1 MRDCPGPA
9 GWRLRARTA
18 TAGSWWSP
26 PARPHSP
33 ASTTVRPTPASRTPS
48 RYTYT
53 VVRQHSMEIS
63 IPFHSEQTN
72 MMQVLQGCGDGW
84 STQCSRYQMK
94 WIVRYKIIQMECRTS
109 EQSSCFKSNERKR
122 NSEWEWWVWTQL
134 QVILRSRVQ
143 IAPFNCLWNPSCDH
157 SLILWRTLSPGV
169 SLPSLIVSLSNVS
182 LCSTA
187 GLSTLQGSSYSEMT
201 SDQWSWPSS
210 YGNSDLKRHS
220 LLTLLINYF
229 SALFQVFRDGE
240 TIGNICN
247 ASRVLNTF
255 PSFSLFHGILPW
267 KVLYIS
273 GENPAGLQ
281 LNSVRRLTGCLSSLP
296 LALLSLTASTGPSIK
311 AL

>member
-1 MRDCPGPA
+1 MSGACCLSRSSLLFA
-9 GWRLRARTA
+9 LALWRLKFWENVQYILWQSEVNTQFINLIKSICSTISCKFFIQPTVHLKKFVSLSKKVKTNSWGWEDDERLSRSSRVEVEGENSYSRQLVVTSSKAAQSGQYHCAANPGQSNSVTVHVHRGKA
-18 TAGSWWSP
+18 T
-26 PARPHSP
+26 
-33 ASTTVRPTPASRTPS
+33 T
-48 RYTYT
+48 
-53 VVRQHSMEIS
+53 SMEIS

-182 LCSTA
+182 LCYTV
-187 GLSTLQGSSYSEMT
+187 GLSTLQGSSY
-201 SDQWSWPSS
+201 
-210 YGNSDLKRHS
+210 
-220 LLTLLINYF
+220 
-229 SALFQVFRDGE
+229 
-240 TIGNICN
+240 
-247 ASRVLNTF
+247 
-255 PSFSLFHGILPW
+255 
-267 KVLYIS
+267 
-273 GENPAGLQ
+273 
-281 LNSVRRLTGCLSSLP
+281 
-296 LALLSLTASTGPSIK
+296 
-311 AL
+311 